1 LGRKDSSAFRLLKV
15 YTHLRAIDR
24 RKTGS
29 ADWRPA
35 WSRRPSRRWP
45 HIGGRARVRRRLGP
59 ANAINASL
67 DDKLAF
73 DLMCDIAPVAGLT
86 RAPGHAGASRR
97 SGHDRAG
104 GNAE

>member
-1 LGRKDSSAFRLLKV
+1 LRSRDAVRVRCWPWNPNGRIGHHRVS
-15 YTHLRAIDR
+15 
-24 RKTGS
+24 
-29 ADWRPA
+29 
-35 WSRRPSRRWP
+35 
-45 HIGGRARVRRRLGP
+45 IGGRARVRRRLGP

-86 RAPGHAGASRR
+86 RAPGHAGAARR